1 MNERM
6 TIKDLP
12 SCEQPYEKALNYG
25 VGALSDA
32 ELLAVIIRSGTKN
45 RTSLMLAYDILD
57 LSDQYPGL
65 LGLYHLT
72 REELCRIAG
81 IGSVKATELMC
92 IAELSKRMSRLSRM
106 PSKILNSPD
115 DIAAFF
121 MDEMRCLEAEHFYA
135 AYLDSKSMLIKYE
148 VLFKGSVKESLVFMR
163 EIIRNALKC
172 DAVRI
177 VVLHNHPSG
186 DPTPSHADII
196 TTNKLHRACD
206 IVDIPL
212 VDHIIIGDN
221 TYVSFASSGLIK

>member
-1 MNERM
+1 MKERM

-57 LSDQYPGL
+57 MSDQYPGL

-72 REELCRIAG
+72 REELCKIAG

-106 PSKILNSPD
+106 PSKILNSPSWMKCEALRRN
-115 DIAAFF
+115 IF
-121 MDEMRCLEAEHFYA
+121 MQHISIQNQCSSNTRSCSKARSKNHWCLRGR
-135 AYLDSKSMLIKYE
+135 LSE
-148 VLFKGSVKESLVFMR
+148 VLSSATPFGS
-163 EIIRNALKC
+163 
-172 DAVRI
+172 
-177 VVLHNHPSG
+177 
-186 DPTPSHADII
+186 
-196 TTNKLHRACD
+196 
-206 IVDIPL
+206 
-212 VDHIIIGDN
+212 
-221 TYVSFASSGLIK
+221 